1 MSSITIGKERAS
13 FTSLILMSP
22 MTTVKDSP
30 TDFQLPPHNKA
41 ALKRIREE
49 KDYESTVALAA
60 GGTALI
66 SGSLINPAALGFFAL
81 AYKPLVRSQKLA
93 RLEKLGTLIFD
104 EFESLGVQVFL
115 VLPVENN
122 NPIDL
127 FIRFPRKA
135 HLFISI
141 RSRGDSE
148 VVYNEK
154 REILQVKKKGKNGL
168 TTWKPCPLVE
178 LSDYERWLT
187 KNRAI
192 FGMSSKEV
200 TKTPTAK
207 VLVLW
212 SPTKAASDH
221 NPHLYSEMSSM
232 KILALRRKGTTFVI
246 QQEEVIEFIKAWLAK
261 YE

>member
-1 MSSITIGKERAS
+1 MLAVKELPS
-13 FTSLILMSP
+13 
-22 MTTVKDSP
+22 
-30 TDFQLPPHNKA
+30 DFQLPPHNEP
-41 ALKRIREE
+41 ALEMLREA
-49 KDYESTVALAA
+49 KDYASTQALAA
-60 GGTALI
+60 GG
-66 SGSLINPAALGFFAL
+66 AALATGGIIHPFGWVLFGL
-81 AYKPLVRSQKLA
+81 AYKPLIRIQKLA
-93 RLEKLGTLIFD
+93 RLEKLTALLLN
-104 EFESLGVQVFL
+104 EFKSQGIQVFP
-115 VLPVENN
+115 VLKPEDK

-127 FIRFPRKA
+127 FIRFPRKT

-141 RSRGDSE
+141 RSRGDSQ

-154 REILQVKKKGKNGL
+154 REILQVKKKDKNGL

-187 KNRAI
+187 KNRDL

-212 SPTKAASDH
+212 SPTQAASDH
-221 NPHLYSEMSSM
+221 NPHLYSEMGSM

-246 QQEEVIEFIKAWLAK
+246 QEEEVTEFIKAWLAK

>member
-1 MSSITIGKERAS
+1 MLA
-13 FTSLILMSP
+13 
-22 MTTVKDSP
+22 VKDSP
-30 TDFQLPPHNKA
+30 NDFQLPPHNEA
-41 ALKRIREE
+41 ALEMLREA

-60 GGTALI
+60 
-66 SGSLINPAALGFFAL
+66 SGAALATGGIHPLGWVLFGL
-81 AYKPLVRSQKLA
+81 AYKPLIRVQKLA
-93 RLEKLGTLIFD
+93 RLEKLTALLLD
-104 EFESLGVQVFL
+104 EFKSEDIQVF
-115 VLPVENN
+115 PVIQIEDK

-127 FIRFPRKA
+127 FIRFPRRA

-148 VVYNEK
+148 VVYNET
-154 REILQVKKKGKNGL
+154 REILQVKKKNKSGL

-187 KNRAI
+187 KNRAL

-200 TKTPTAK
+200 TKTPTVK

-212 SPTKAASDH
+212 HPTKAAEDH
-221 NPHLYSEMSSM
+221 NPHLYSEMGSM
-232 KILALRRKGTTFVI
+232 RLLALRRKGTAFVI
-246 QQEEVIEFIKAWLAK
+246 QEEEVTEFVRAWLAK

>member
-1 MSSITIGKERAS
+1 
-13 FTSLILMSP
+13 MSP
-22 MTTVKDSP
+22 MTTVKDPP
-30 TDFQLPPHNKA
+30 TDFQLLPHNEA
-41 ALKRIREE
+41 ALEMLREA

-60 GGTALI
+60 NG
-66 SGSLINPAALGFFAL
+66 AALATGGIVHPAGWVLFGL
-81 AYKPLVRSQKLA
+81 AYKPLVATQKLA
-93 RLEKLGTLIFD
+93 RLEKLTAVLLD
-104 EFESLGVQVFL
+104 EFNSVGIQIFP
-115 VLPVENN
+115 VLKLEDK

-127 FIRFPRKA
+127 FIRFPQRT

-148 VVYNEK
+148 VVYNETK
-154 REILQVKKKGKNGL
+154 EILQVKKKNKSGL

-187 KNRAI
+187 KNRAL

-200 TKTPTAK
+200 TKTPTVK

-212 SPTKAASDH
+212 RPTKAAQDH
-221 NPHLYSEMSSM
+221 NPHLYSDMGSM
-232 KILALRRKGTTFVI
+232 RLLALRRKGTAFVI
-246 QQEEVIEFIKAWLAK
+246 QQEEVTEFVKAWLAK